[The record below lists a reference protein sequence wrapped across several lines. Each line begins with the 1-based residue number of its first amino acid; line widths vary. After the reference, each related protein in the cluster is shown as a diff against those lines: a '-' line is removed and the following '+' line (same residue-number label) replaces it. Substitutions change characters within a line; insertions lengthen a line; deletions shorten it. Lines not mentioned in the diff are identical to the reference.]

1 MQASVIFDGPQK
13 GSSRTGISFNCHC
26 SKMGAKTN
34 LRLTWWFEVANHWHS
49 TAFIYSVS
57 FLRTCSIVLRS
68 DKCWL
73 QAEPTFTSNIFLNL
87 DKVQQRNC
95 EVVVRPV
102 VWTKFGC
109 TCPHVPVWCG
119 TGCRSYDNLFSI
131 FTWTVRFFRASMNN
145 MLLSVFLQHS
155 FEHPNHYF
163 LWYGVRQR
171 AIAMRKLEVATVR
184 KQTAK
189 WRL

>member
-34 LRLTWWFEVANHWHS
+34 LRLTWWFEVANHSHS

-87 DKVQQRNC
+87 EQSLYVFSLELWFFFFCILMQYCRRKYLFLLLG
-95 EVVVRPV
+95 PP
-102 VWTKFGC
+102 WTRCSCQFF
-109 TCPHVPVWCG
+109 
-119 TGCRSYDNLFSI
+119 FSTHSNTQIII
-131 FTWTVRFFRASMNN
+131 FSDMEWGRE
-145 MLLSVFLQHS
+145 Q
-155 FEHPNHYF
+155 
-163 LWYGVRQR
+163 
-171 AIAMRKLEVATVR
+171 
-184 KQTAK
+184 
-189 WRL
+189 

>member
-34 LRLTWWFEVANHWHS
+34 LRLTWWFEVANHSHS
-49 TAFIYSVS
+49 TAFIYSGS
-57 FLRTCSIVLRS
+57 LLRTCSIVLRS

-73 QAEPTFTSNIFLNL
+73 QAEPTFTSNILYVFSLELWVFCFFGLYFNAIL
-87 DKVQQRNC
+87 PKKVPIS
-95 EVVVRPV
+95 VA
-102 VWTKFGC
+102 
-109 TCPHVPVWCG
+109 
-119 TGCRSYDNLFSI
+119 
-131 FTWTVRFFRASMNN
+131 RASVNK

-171 AIAMRKLEVATVR
+171 AIAMRKFEVATVR

>member
-34 LRLTWWFEVANHWHS
+34 LRLTWWFEVANHSHS

-73 QAEPTFTSNIFLNL
+73 QAEPTVTSNIFLNL
-87 DKVQQRNC
+87 EQSLYVFSLELWVFFFFFLYFNAILPKKVHIS
-95 EVVVRPV
+95 VA
-102 VWTKFGC
+102 
-109 TCPHVPVWCG
+109 
-119 TGCRSYDNLFSI
+119 
-131 FTWTVRFFRASMNN
+131 RASVNK

-171 AIAMRKLEVATVR
+171 AIAMRKFEVPHS
-184 KQTAK
+184 
-189 WRL
+189 